1 MLFRYTLKTAFTGL
15 ERNRSRSAL
24 TILGIVIGIAAIIL
38 ITSLGQGAQ
47 NLILNQIQ
55 GMGSK
60 TIAILPGRQ
69 PKGFSDVAQIFTDS
83 LKNRDL
89 EALQRKENVPGADKV
104 MPIVFGGDNA
114 TYDNNSYR
122 LTIFGGTAGMQ
133 SVLNIVP
140 SEGVF
145 ISDDDVRGVADVVVL
160 GATVKEELFG
170 ASNALGE
177 KIKIKN
183 RNFRVIGILPKKGQV
198 SFFNFDEMA
207 MIPYTTAQ
215 QYIFGIKYFHR
226 IIVEAQT
233 EALIPQ
239 TVRDIQTT
247 LRNNHNITD
256 PDKDDFNVQTQA
268 DLVAS
273 ISTITDVLTLFLVS
287 VAAIALLVGGIG
299 IMNIML
305 VSVTERT
312 REIGLRK
319 ALGATPKD
327 ILSQFMVEAVLLT
340 AAGGVVGITLGASLS
355 FAIALVLSKVVGL
368 NWNFTFPFMAAL
380 VGLLVSAAV
389 GLIFGLYPARQAS
402 LKDPIEAL
410 GYE

>member
-55 GMGSK
+55 GMGPK
-60 TIAILPGRQ
+60 TITILPGRQ

>member
-226 IIVEAQT
+226 
-233 EALIPQ
+233 
-239 TVRDIQTT
+239 
-247 LRNNHNITD
+247 
-256 PDKDDFNVQTQA
+256 
-268 DLVAS
+268 
-273 ISTITDVLTLFLVS
+273 
-287 VAAIALLVGGIG
+287 
-299 IMNIML
+299 
-305 VSVTERT
+305 
-312 REIGLRK
+312 
-319 ALGATPKD
+319 
-327 ILSQFMVEAVLLT
+327 
-340 AAGGVVGITLGASLS
+340 
-355 FAIALVLSKVVGL
+355 
-368 NWNFTFPFMAAL
+368 
-380 VGLLVSAAV
+380 
-389 GLIFGLYPARQAS
+389 
-402 LKDPIEAL
+402 
-410 GYE
+410 